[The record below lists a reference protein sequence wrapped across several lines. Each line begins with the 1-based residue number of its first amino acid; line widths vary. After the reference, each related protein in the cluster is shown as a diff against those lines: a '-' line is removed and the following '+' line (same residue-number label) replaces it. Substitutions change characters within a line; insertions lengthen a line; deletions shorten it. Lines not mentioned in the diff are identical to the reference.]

1 MKDSDYILSKNL
13 LKKINIASDIITKQ
27 SRNNQGNY
35 MIVNSEIAEILN
47 DMNEEQRIKEKQ
59 ELRLKKLK
67 RLLEEL

>member
-13 LKKINIASDIITKQ
+13 LKKINIASDIINKQ

-47 DMNEEQRIKEKQ
+47 VMNEEQRIKEKQ